1 MADAAQRRRLAE
13 HVDHL
18 TAAIYDAALDPQ
30 HWPAV
35 LLQLKACF
43 RTEAETFYILDFTT
57 RQMRQAH
64 LSGIGPDWLA
74 CFEEHYFSADN
85 PWIVHSLDLHR
96 PGMVRTN
103 ERLDVHTRTPGIL
116 YGSQYYNEWM
126 RPQGLRYS
134 IGNTLTTERSGIANV
149 TLLRAPDL
157 PTFDAQE
164 VRLFERLSGHFMR
177 ALHIRGLLGDAQLQR
192 HMLAGALDQL
202 RDGLLLLA
210 PDGHLLH
217 GNRVALELLAQGRGL
232 VFHHGRVQAAQVD
245 ERPAFKALLR
255 AQASPAD
262 GRSADGCTGVD
273 TLLLHGRSGGAAMRV
288 QAATLELPLSSATA
302 PRHCVLLALT
312 AGAAMPAPPA
322 ALMRQ
327 AYGLTPAEARL
338 AEALLQ
344 GLSLREAAQ
353 QLRLSYETARTRL
366 KQIFGK
372 TGTHRQSEL
381 LSRLQR
387 ELAVP
392 IGERGR

>member
-1 MADAAQRRRLAE
+1 MAGAAHHARQSQL
-13 HVDHL
+13 VDQL
-18 TAAIYDAALDPQ
+18 TASIYDAALDPQ

-35 LLQLKACF
+35 LMQLKACF

-57 RQMRQAH
+57 RRVRQAH
-64 LSGIGPDWLA
+64 LSGIGPAWLA
-74 CFEEHYFSADN
+74 CFDEHYFSADN

-96 PGMVRTN
+96 PGQVRTN
-103 ERLDVHTRTPGIL
+103 ERLDAFARSSGLL
-116 YGSQYYNEWM
+116 YRSQYYNEWM
-126 RPQGLRYS
+126 RPQGLHYS

-164 VRLFERLSGHFMR
+164 IRLFERLNGHFMR
-177 ALHIRGLLGDAQLQR
+177 ALRIRGLLGEAQLQR

-202 RDGLLLLA
+202 RDGLLLVA
-210 PDGHLLH
+210 PDGRLLH
-217 GNRVALELLAQGRGL
+217 GNRVALELLGQGRGL
-232 VFHHGRVQAAQVD
+232 VYRHGRVQAAHDD

-255 AQASPAD
+255 AQAAPAAEAAA
-262 GRSADGCTGVD
+262 GAGS
-273 TLLLHGRSGGAAMRV
+273 LLLRSRDGGPALRV
-288 QAATLELPLSSATA
+288 QVAALELPISSPHA
-302 PRHCVLLALT
+302 PRRCVLLALSG
-312 AGAAMPAPPA
+312 AGNGGAPPA
-322 ALMRQ
+322 ALLRQ

-344 GLSLREAAQ
+344 GLTLREAAQ

-366 KQIFGK
+366 KVVFGK

-387 ELAVP
+387 ELAIP
-392 IGERGR
+392 LGE